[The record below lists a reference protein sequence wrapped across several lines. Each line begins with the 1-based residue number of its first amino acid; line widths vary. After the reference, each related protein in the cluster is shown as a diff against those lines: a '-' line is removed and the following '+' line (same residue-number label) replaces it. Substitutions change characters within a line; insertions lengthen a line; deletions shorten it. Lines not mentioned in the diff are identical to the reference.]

1 MTTTLE
7 AVYEAGIFRPLE
19 PVELPE
25 GKHVWIVQKPE
36 EEIPAALLTEGPQSP
51 ADIVAEIS
59 ALAVRHGVEET
70 SSRDH
75 DKILYGGPE
84 GAR

>member
-1 MTTTLE
+1 MTPTLE
-7 AVYEAGIFRPLE
+7 AVYESGIFRPLE

-25 GKHVWIVQKPE
+25 GEHVWIVKKQGDVQPVVS
-36 EEIPAALLTEGPQSP
+36 LTKEAQSP

-59 ALAVRHGVEET
+59 ALAVRHGTEET

-75 DKILYGGPE
+75 DKVLYGPE

>member
-25 GKHVWIVQKPE
+25 GEHVWIVKKQE
-36 EEIPAALLTEGPQSP
+36 EGRTEPLSDEERQSR

-75 DKILYGGPE
+75 DKILYGPE

>member
-7 AVYEAGIFRPLE
+7 AVYEAGVFRPLN
-19 PVELPE
+19 PVELSE
-25 GKHVWIVQKPE
+25 GEHVWIIKKQE
-36 EEIPAALLTEGPQSP
+36 DALGMAPCTEGAQSP

-59 ALAVRHGVEET
+59 ALAIRHGAEET

-75 DKILYGGPE
+75 DKILYGPE

>member
-25 GKHVWIVQKPE
+25 GEHVWIVKKQE
-36 EEIPAALLTEGPQSP
+36 ERGSVLLSDEEMQSRM
-51 ADIVAEIS
+51 DIVAEIS

-75 DKILYGGPE
+75 DKILYGPE